1 MTGMGTNLEAVACDL
16 VAEHEA
22 GQAFR
27 PFAQARGIASL
38 DDAYAVQGAF
48 VRRLESRSGVRRA
61 GYKIGLTS
69 PRMQAMCGIDQ
80 PIAGVVLEDGVHRSG
95 AMLDRSR
102 YGRLG
107 IEFEVAVRLARDLP
121 ADLAPFDRES
131 VASAVEAVCPA
142 VEIVDDRRADYR
154 ELDVLSL
161 VADNSWN
168 AGVVLGEF
176 RSSWPDLAG
185 VEGVVRCGG
194 AEVDRGTGR
203 DVLGHPFIPL
213 AWLAN
218 HLARTGA
225 SLRAGDIVMTGSLV
239 PTRFPTRAESY
250 SFELT
255 GLGSVELSIRPG
267 A

>member
-1 MTGMGTNLEAVACDL
+1 MGTNFEAVARDL

-27 PFAQARGIASL
+27 PFARARGIASL
-38 DDAYAVQGAF
+38 NDAYAVQGAF
-48 VRRLESRSGVRRA
+48 VRQLERKSGARRV

-69 PRMQAMCGIDQ
+69 ARMQAMCGIDQ
-80 PIAGVVLEDGVHRSG
+80 PIAGVVLEGGVHRSG
-95 AMLDRSR
+95 AVLDGSR

-107 IEFEVAVRLARDLP
+107 IEFEVAVRLGHDLP
-121 ADLAPFDRES
+121 APLAPFDRES
-131 VASAVEAVCPA
+131 VAGAVEAVCPA

-176 RSSWPDLAG
+176 RSDWPDLAG
-185 VEGVVRCGG
+185 VEGIVRCDG
-194 AEVDRGTGR
+194 AEMDRGTGR

-239 PTRFPTRAESY
+239 PTRFPTRAEAY
-250 SFELT
+250 SFELA
-255 GLGSVELSIRPG
+255 GLGSVELSIGPV

>member
-1 MTGMGTNLEAVACDL
+1 METSLEAVARDL

-27 PFAQARGIASL
+27 PFAQARGITGL
-38 DDAYAVQGAF
+38 DDAYAVQSAF
-48 VRRLESRSGVRRA
+48 VQALEDKSGARRV

-69 PRMQAMCGIDQ
+69 ARMQAMCGIDQ
-80 PIAGVVLEDGVHRSG
+80 PIAGVVLASGVHRSG
-95 AMLDRSR
+95 AVLDGSR

-107 IEFEVAVRLARDLP
+107 IEFEIGVRLERDLP
-121 ADLAPFDRES
+121 ASLAPFDKDS
-131 VASAVEAVCPA
+131 VASAVGAVCPA

-176 RSSWPDLAG
+176 RSRWPDLAS
-185 VEGVVRCGG
+185 VEGIVRCGG
-194 AEVDRGTGR
+194 AELDRGTGR
-203 DVLGHPFIPL
+203 DVLGHPFVPL

-218 HLARTGA
+218 HLARTGE

-239 PTRFPTRAESY
+239 PTRFPAQPETY
-250 SFELT
+250 CFELA
-255 GLGSVELSIRPG
+255 GLGSVELSIRP
-267 A
+267 AA

>member
-1 MTGMGTNLEAVACDL
+1 METSLEAVARDL
-16 VAEHEA
+16 LAEHEG

-27 PFAQARGIASL
+27 PFAQARDIASL
-38 DDAYAVQGAF
+38 DDAYAVQIAF
-48 VRRLESRSGVRRA
+48 VQVLASQSGARRV

-69 PRMQAMCGIDQ
+69 ARMQAMCGIDQ
-80 PIAGVVLEDGVHRSG
+80 PIAGVVLQSGVHRSG
-95 AMLDRSR
+95 AVLDLSR

-107 IEFEVAVRLARDLP
+107 IEFEVGVQLERDLP

-131 VASAVEAVCPA
+131 VAGAVGAVCPA

-176 RSSWPDLAG
+176 RSRWPDLAG
-185 VEGVVRCGG
+185 VEGIVRCNG
-194 AEVDRGTGR
+194 AELDRGTGR
-203 DVLGHPFIPL
+203 DVLGHPFVPL

-218 HLARTGA
+218 HLARTGV

-239 PTRFPTRAESY
+239 PTRFPTQAETY
-250 SFELT
+250 SFELI
-255 GLGSVELSIRPG
+255 GLGSVELSVRPG
-267 A
+267 E